1 MPAGQ
6 TIKIINTSGTQ
17 VVDTWAFALP
27 NPEPKKSEEEQK
39 QEAKEEPAQ
48 AGAPKAT
55 PAKKKKGSNDLPS
68 QEDAE
73 KATQQGLKE
82 GEEQAGQD
90 AQQKS
95 TWSSYVPSLGWSSAK
110 KDPAK
115 EAETKKNSRT
125 WASYFP
131 SGQGF
136 SSYVPKSASDTV
148 SSFAASVNVSLSA
161 EGDAQLINSSAS
173 TRPEQVLPRTTATIL
188 QDTSRRSRLEW

>member
-1 MPAGQ
+1 MADQQLIPARHGVATFVPAGQ

-17 VVDTWAFALP
+17 VIDTWAFALP
-27 NPEPKKSEEEQK
+27 NPEPKKSEAEQK

-48 AGAPKAT
+48 AGAQKAT
-55 PAKKKKGSNDLPS
+55 PAKKKKGGNDLPS

-73 KATQQGLKE
+73 KATQEGLKE

-95 TWSSYVPSLGWSSAK
+95 TWSSYVPSIGWSSAK

-136 SSYVPKSASDTV
+136 GNYVPKSATDTV
-148 SSFAASVNVSLSA
+148 SAF
-161 EGDAQLINSSAS
+161 SSAVWLQDS
-173 TRPEQVLPRTTATIL
+173 ISSMYTANQSPSINAIQTRPT
-188 QDTSRRSRLEW
+188 